1 MKTLPW
7 KTVFFDDK
15 SGSWLEAYIPHL
27 QWTYIIETDYFTRPG
42 YVCSVYLNT
51 HCPESTP
58 LHKTSVKSLR
68 NAKEACLNHLLRTE
82 RHMRRYLS
90 STETSRTKNNSKKR
104 VLEKI
109 RSARK
114 IAA

>member
-7 KTVFFDDK
+7 KTVSFEDK

-27 QWTYIIETDYFTRPG
+27 QWTYIIEKDHFARSG
-42 YVCSVYLNT
+42 YACSVYLNA
-51 HCPESTP
+51 HCSDSTP
-58 LHKTSVKSLR
+58 LHKRSVKSLR
-68 NAKEACLNHLLRTE
+68 NAKDACLNHLLRTE

-90 STETSRTKNNSKKR
+90 STEISPTKKDSKKR

-109 RSARK
+109 RYNRK
-114 IAA
+114 LAA